1 MLIASEGLA
10 ESAAR
15 QGAPATTTA
24 LHGNSRSAG
33 LDTLRALAITLVF
46 MYHYAVF
53 VTGEPTFGVLSDV
66 GWTGVDLFFV
76 LSGYLIANQLIG
88 GMVRG
93 GRLQI
98 GRFYLRRWM
107 RTFPA
112 FWVVLACY
120 ALYPEQLAGTHM
132 PPLWR
137 FLTFTQNLGL
147 KPGTAFSHA
156 WSLCIEEQFYL
167 ILPIVLVLGALFRFS
182 VRAAWIGLAL
192 LWSIGIVS
200 RIVFWIKFGTE
211 ATGHIN
217 VYYSLVYYG
226 TLCRFDEFLPG
237 VALALVKNAHPQLWR
252 RLIARGTG
260 NSIGA
265 LLAVVVML
273 YLVKQYY
280 YIDDYGYG
288 FFMTAF
294 GYSLV
299 AVAFGAAVLAALS
312 PGSLLYRIRI
322 PGVEQL
328 ALWSYSFY
336 LSHKAVAHVIDTIAT
351 RKGWGE
357 AATIGVVLTLSL
369 LVAATLY
376 AVVERPVMVL
386 RDRLIPANFQSQAA
400 SAKASGTASESPL

>member
-1 MLIASEGLA
+1 MLIASEA
-10 ESAAR
+10 RASSATH
-15 QGAPATTTA
+15 QGATA
-24 LHGNSRSAG
+24 AHGKARSAG

-46 MYHYAVF
+46 VYHYAVF
-53 VTGEPTFGVLSDV
+53 VSGEPTFGVLSDV

-76 LSGYLIANQLIG
+76 LSGYLISNQLIG
-88 GMVRG
+88 GMARG

-120 ALYPEQLAGTHM
+120 ALYPEQLAGAHL
-132 PPLWR
+132 PAVWR

-167 ILPIVLVLGALFRFS
+167 ILPIVLVVGAVLRFS

-200 RIVFWIKFGTE
+200 RIVFWNKFGTE
-211 ATGHIN
+211 ASGHIN
-217 VYYSLVYYG
+217 MYYTLVYYG

-237 VALALVKNAHPQLWR
+237 VALAIVKNAHPELWR

-260 NSIGA
+260 NSIVA

-273 YLVKQYY
+273 FLVEQYY

-288 FFMTAF
+288 FFMSAF

-299 AVAFGAAVLAALS
+299 AVAYGAAVLAALS
-312 PGSLLYRIRI
+312 PASLLYRIRI
-322 PGVEQL
+322 PGVERL

-336 LSHKAVAHVIDTIAT
+336 LSHKAVAHVIGAIASQ
-351 RKGWGE
+351 KGWGE
-357 AATIGVVLTLSL
+357 ATTIIGILALSL
-369 LVAATLY
+369 MVAAALY
-376 AVVERPVMVL
+376 AAVERPFMSL
-386 RDRLIPANFQSQAA
+386 RDRLIPTNFQPQAA
-400 SAKASGTASESPL
+400 SASAARTALESPI

>member
-1 MLIASEGLA
+1 MSIASEGLA
-10 ESAAR
+10 GAAVSPN
-15 QGAPATTTA
+15 APVETTSH
-24 LHGNSRSAG
+24 LKSRSAG

-46 MYHYAVF
+46 VYHYAVF
-53 VTGEPTFGVLSDV
+53 VSGEPTFGVLSDV

-93 GRLQI
+93 GKLQV

-107 RTFPA
+107 RTFPV
-112 FWVVLACY
+112 FWAVLACY
-120 ALYPEQLAGTHM
+120 AFFPEQLAGSPM

-167 ILPIVLVLGALFRFS
+167 ILPMVLVVGATLRLG
-182 VRAAWIGLAL
+182 VRAAWITLAL

-217 VYYSLVYYG
+217 MYYTLVYYG
-226 TLCRFDEFLPG
+226 SLCRFDEFLPG
-237 VALALVKNAHPQLWR
+237 VALALIKNVHPEFWR
-252 RLIARGTG
+252 RLIARGTR
-260 NSIGA
+260 NFIVA
-265 LLAVVVML
+265 LLAVLVML

-280 YIDDYGYG
+280 YIDDFGYG

-299 AVAFGAAVLAALS
+299 AVAYGGAVLAALS
-312 PGSLLYRIRI
+312 PACLLYRIRI
-322 PGVEQL
+322 PGIEQL
-328 ALWSYSFY
+328 AVWSYAFY
-336 LSHKAVAHVIDTIAT
+336 LSHKGVAHLIVDLAIQ
-351 RKGWGE
+351 RGWGE
-357 AATIGVVLTLSL
+357 ATTMLVIVAGSL
-369 LVAATLY
+369 LVAVLLHVAI
-376 AVVERPVMVL
+376 ERPFMTL
-386 RDRLIPANFQSQAA
+386 RDRWFPGNFQASPFSAA
-400 SAKASGTASESPL
+400 RATN